1 MNLARLHQ
9 KLMSIARRQ
18 PVDQAVP
25 PGFEKRA
32 MARLT
37 SPKPPD
43 EWLFWLRALWTAA
56 GTCAA
61 VAALLA
67 VWSCCTPAANAD
79 ADLAQACAED
89 LEQVMLAAPV
99 EDAVSPW

>member
-37 SPKPPD
+37 SLKPPD

-56 GTCAA
+56 GTCAL
-61 VAALLA
+61 VAGLMVA
-67 VWSCCTPAANAD
+67 WSCGTPPANAD
-79 ADLAQACAED
+79 ADLAQACVQE
-89 LEQVMLAAPV
+89 LEQAILAAPA
-99 EDAVSPW
+99 EDAENPW